1 MINHDSSFVFTS
13 QNSDSEAAAHVAPQT
28 LAVQELNEIFIQEEV
43 LDELESVD
51 VADPVIANFSHHYL
65 KRGIWPSF
73 KKALLR

>member
-1 MINHDSSFVFTS
+1 MIHHDSSFVFTS
-13 QNSDSEAAAHVAPQT
+13 QNSDSEAARVAPQT

-51 VADPVIANFSHHYL
+51 VTDPVIANFSHHYL
-65 KRGIWPSF
+65 KRGIWPSV

>member
-1 MINHDSSFVFTS
+1 MIHHDSSFVFKS
-13 QNSDSEAAAHVAPQT
+13 QNSDSEAARVHPQT

-65 KRGIWPSF
+65 KRGIWPSV